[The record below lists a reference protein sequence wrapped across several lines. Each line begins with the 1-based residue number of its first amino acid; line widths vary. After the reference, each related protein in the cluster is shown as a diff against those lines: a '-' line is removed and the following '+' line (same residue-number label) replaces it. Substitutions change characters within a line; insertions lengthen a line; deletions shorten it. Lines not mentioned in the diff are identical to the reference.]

1 MAKRLPHQ
9 QSHPPEHGP
18 EEELG
23 IIVAIDETIPC
34 ATLDRMLRRERTK
47 AILELIA
54 AHLSR
59 VHSVPHPLAKKNPKT
74 LRLAGSFRRP

>member
-9 QSHPPEHGP
+9 QLDLREHEPDVG
-18 EEELG
+18 LA
-23 IIVAIDETIPC
+23 IIVAIDETIPGT
-34 ATLDRMLRRERTK
+34 ALDEVLWREQTA

-59 VHSVPHPLAKKNPKT
+59 VHSVPRNSVKEEP
-74 LRLAGSFRRP
+74 RD